1 MDGMGIVELELAGR
15 RTWDGS
21 AQGMKKDS
29 WIIWGNMPCVP
40 KGGNLMKPEVD
51 EDLCIGD
58 GICVDICP
66 EVFEMRDDN
75 LAHVINENPAQE
87 LHERVREAA
96 DACPTSAISIE
107 E

>member
-1 MDGMGIVELELAGR
+1 MR
-15 RTWDGS
+15 
-21 AQGMKKDS
+21 
-29 WIIWGNMPCVP
+29 
-40 KGGNLMKPEVD
+40 PEVD
-51 EDLCIGD
+51 ESLCIGD

-75 LAHVINENPAQE
+75 LAHVINEDPAPD

-96 DACPTSAISIE
+96 DACPTGAIAVHE